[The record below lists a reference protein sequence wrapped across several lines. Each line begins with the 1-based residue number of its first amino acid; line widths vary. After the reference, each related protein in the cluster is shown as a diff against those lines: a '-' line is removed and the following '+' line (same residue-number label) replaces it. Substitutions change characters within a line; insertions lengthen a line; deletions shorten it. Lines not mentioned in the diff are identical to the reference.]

1 MTFRRVLLIVLAA
14 VGACLLLVAAVYQ
27 WPKPAD
33 EHAYW
38 LAAQRL
44 LSGQPLYDP
53 TATSITPYAFWYPPI
68 VAQVLAPVAFI
79 VPSVVFGWLWI
90 VLMLG
95 CLWWLAGRDI
105 LVALA
110 MCAFPPIAV
119 EFVSRNVH
127 LIIAVLLVLGLR
139 RWGGWFAVG
148 AAIKLAP
155 VLGIPYLAL
164 RGRVREAVVAT
175 AFGVVLLLVSVLLG
189 PEAWRQ
195 FLDTLLA
202 RGTGDASAFLPVPY
216 GARLVLGVI
225 LMVIA
230 SRMEPRFGEPL
241 LVVAVT
247 VALPTL
253 WFTALATLAAIVPL
267 VREPLS
273 TGQGDTQPHQIGQ
286 STDAGSTA

>member
-1 MTFRRVLLIVLAA
+1 MPV
-14 VGACLLLVAAVYQ
+14 VA
-27 WPKPAD
+27 
-33 EHAYW
+33 
-38 LAAQRL
+38 
-44 LSGQPLYDP
+44 G
-53 TATSITPYAFWYPPI
+53 
-68 VAQVLAPVAFI
+68 
-79 VPSVVFGWLWI
+79 
-90 VLMLG
+90 
-95 CLWWLAGRDI
+95 GRDI

-127 LIIAVLLVLGLR
+127 LIIAVVLVLGLR
-139 RWGGWFAVG
+139 RWGGWFSVG
-148 AAIKLAP
+148 AAIKFAP

-164 RGRVREAVVAT
+164 RGRLHDAVVAT
-175 AFGVVLLLVSVLLG
+175 VFGAVLLLASVLLG

-202 RGTGDASAFLPVPY
+202 RGPGDASAFLPVPY

-230 SRMEPRFGEPL
+230 ARIEPRLGEPL

-267 VREPLS
+267 RRTPPADNRS
-273 TGQGDTQPHQIGQ
+273 SPRSSDTIRTENGV
-286 STDAGSTA
+286 T

>member
-1 MTFRRVLLIVLAA
+1 VTWRRILLYVLAGI
-14 VGACLLLVAAVYQ
+14 GASLLLVVAVNR
-27 WPKPAD
+27 WTVPSD

-38 LAAQRL
+38 LAANRL
-44 LSGQPLYDP
+44 LAGEPLYDP

-68 VAQVLAPVAFI
+68 VAQVLAPIAAI
-79 VPSVVFGWLWI
+79 VPSQLFSILWI

-95 CLWWLAGRDI
+95 CLFWLAGRNV

-119 EFVSRNVH
+119 EFWFRNVH

-139 RWGGWFAVG
+139 RWGGWFSVG

-164 RGRVREAVVAT
+164 RGRGREALVAA
-175 AFGVVLLLVSVLLG
+175 AFGAVLLAISLALG
-189 PEAWRQ
+189 PELWRQ
-195 FLDTLLA
+195 FIDIALA
-202 RGTGDASAFLPVPY
+202 RGPSDASGFLPVPY
-216 GARLVLGVI
+216 VARLVIGAV

-230 SRMEPRFGEPL
+230 ARVEPRIGEPL

-247 VALPTL
+247 IALPTL

-267 VREPLS
+267 VREPAGAS
-273 TGQGDTQPHQIGQ
+273 TLRR
-286 STDAGSTA
+286 